1 MSLIMGVGSGVLALA
16 LLLIGAFA
24 LCYLGQGGR
33 HSSRVT
39 VIVSIIFVMIAIL
52 LLSSPRGDTRR
63 TDIEAE
69 IEGYDNRVTQRALMM
84 SSMTLAIVSAI
95 SALGAF
101 HILPPAYAKT
111 IDEHSGIVKIKS

>member
-1 MSLIMGVGSGVLALA
+1 MGVGSGVLALA

-39 VIVSIIFVMIAIL
+39 AIVSIIFVMIAIL

-69 IEGYDNRVTQRALMM
+69 IEVFHSIPFCKDMSARLSTEILVVT
-84 SSMTLAIVSAI
+84 
-95 SALGAF
+95 
-101 HILPPAYAKT
+101 
-111 IDEHSGIVKIKS
+111 GI